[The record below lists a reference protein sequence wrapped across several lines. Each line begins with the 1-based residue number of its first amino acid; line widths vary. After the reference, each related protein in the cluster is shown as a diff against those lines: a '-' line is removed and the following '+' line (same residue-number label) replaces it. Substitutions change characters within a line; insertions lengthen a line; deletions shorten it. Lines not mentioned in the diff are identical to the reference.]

1 MLETLDDNID
11 NVSMQSPTSTNIKPP
26 TVAPPRWRQLLLF
39 VTYGLTIL
47 SVSAPPALYPAMQH
61 EMSNFTSGDAAT
73 VLGIATVGTG
83 LGKVQAMMTVAR
95 FGARRTYLFAQICL
109 ATFVFLLSLSNAVW
123 LVALCTFSME
133 FAAGPSWPAHAVIV
147 RGWWPTEMLPSAF
160 WVLSLASR
168 GSDMGSKLLYGALL
182 NAGVPWRWLLRLASC
197 GAIIGSLLSRWHR
210 DTHQDADVMNPNANA
225 REQLHTFVSI
235 SKQRKFWIA
244 GITMLLLTCVKKSGQ
259 LTSVYFRDVTNQT
272 ILTDGGA
279 AGMGVVF
286 QMGLMSSVL
295 VFGKLY
301 EKLKEDRHRI
311 VLCVTLVGMSA
322 GCGLL
327 LALDGG
333 AVSSSMSLL
342 VWRAAL
348 VFFVAVGVGLT
359 YYVPMGVFSVQFG
372 KENTALVSAYLDL
385 LGYLMSATFLS
396 VALRPAIDSGGGWST
411 AWYCLAFVSLMASV
425 AALFFLRM
433 LLFDV
438 VDMCPFGGGGGGG
451 GRHEGGG
458 DGTRQYAMI

>member
-1 MLETLDDNID
+1 
-11 NVSMQSPTSTNIKPP
+11 
-26 TVAPPRWRQLLLF
+26 
-39 VTYGLTIL
+39 
-47 SVSAPPALYPAMQH
+47 MQH
-61 EMSNFTSGDAAT
+61 ELANFTSGDAAT

-83 LGKVQAMMTVAR
+83 LGKIQAMMTVAR
-95 FGARRTYLFAQICL
+95 FGARRTYLFAQIAL
-109 ATFVFLLSLSNAVW
+109 ATFVCLLSLSNAVW

-147 RGWWPTEMLPSAF
+147 RGWWPTDMLPSAF

-182 NAGVPWRWLLRLASC
+182 NVGVPWRWLLRLASC
-197 GAIIGSLLSRWHR
+197 GAIIGAFLSRWHR
-210 DTHQDADVMNPNANA
+210 DTHQQEGAADVMNSDANA
-225 REQLHTFVSI
+225 QKQLRTFVYI
-235 SKQRKFWIA
+235 SNQRKFWIA

-272 ILTDGGA
+272 ILSDGGA

-301 EKLKEDRHRI
+301 EKLVHDRHRI
-311 VLCVTLVGMSA
+311 MLCISLVGMSSL
-322 GCGLL
+322 CGLL

-333 AVSSSMSLL
+333 EVSSSVSLL

-396 VALRPAIDSGGGWST
+396 MVLRPAINSGGGWST
-411 AWYCLAFVSLMASV
+411 AWYCLAFVSLIGSV
-425 AALFFLRM
+425 AALIFLRM

-438 VDMCPFGGGGGGG
+438 VDVWPFGSRRHGG
-451 GRHEGGG
+451 EGDETG
-458 DGTRQYAMI
+458 QYAMI